1 MSSDYTLA
9 YGTHATP
16 EEGRCAMEWV
26 SYIAGE
32 PHSDEP
38 ACVSPAVRAFCTTF
52 NDSLDHVPRQRLRPY
67 LARTIGTAGDGFDEM
82 RAWLAID
89 WLVRTYT
96 PTWLRASGL
105 GDAAAQL
112 YALAPVRDTGTLHAA
127 LGPLGAARTTARA
140 AWRETLGASRGA
152 VWAPWL
158 AGRMAARETAWES
171 AAAAAWSAARLG
183 VGDMAGDRA
192 RAAAREIAGDAAA
205 AIGRDARNAGMGRAA
220 ARDAA
225 RASLVPIVAEVQ
237 ESAFALLDRMLPTVM
252 LDVAAPRLAPAAEH
266 LGGALTRG

>member
-16 EEGRCAMEWV
+16 DEGRCAMEWV

-38 ACVSPAVRAFCTTF
+38 ACVSPAVRAFCATL
-52 NDSLDHVPRQRLRPY
+52 NDSLEADPRQRLRPY
-67 LARTIGTAGDGFDEM
+67 LARTIGTASDGLDEM
-82 RAWLAID
+82 RAWLAMD
-89 WLVRTYT
+89 WVIRTYT
-96 PTWLRASGL
+96 PTWL
-105 GDAAAQL
+105 AAAGHDGPATRL
-112 YALAPVRDTGTLHAA
+112 RTLDPVLTVRALHGA
-127 LGPLGAARTTARA
+127 LQPLASARHVART
-140 AWRETLGASRGA
+140 AWREALGARRAA

-158 AGRMAARETAWES
+158 AGRTTAREIAWEC

-183 VGDMAGDRA
+183 IGDIAGDRA

-205 AIGRDARNAGMGRAA
+205 TIGRDARVAGMGRAA

-225 RASLVPIVAEVQ
+225 RASLSPIVAELQ
-237 ESAFALLDRMLPTVM
+237 RSAFGLLDRMLPTVE
-252 LDVAAPRLAPAAEH
+252 LDLPSVVGDADLRRSEPV
-266 LGGALTRG
+266 LG